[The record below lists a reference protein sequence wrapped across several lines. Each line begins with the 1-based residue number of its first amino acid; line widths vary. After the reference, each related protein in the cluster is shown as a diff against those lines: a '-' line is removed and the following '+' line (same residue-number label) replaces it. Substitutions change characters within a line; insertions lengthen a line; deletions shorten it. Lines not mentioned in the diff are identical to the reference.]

1 VRFPTSSPPTRRG
14 FRLTRA
20 PERRA
25 ARFRGR
31 VAVTAGAG
39 GYGFVEPDRG
49 GGEVLFRDSSV
60 TSGLRLSVGDAVRYA
75 LAAGSFSLEAVG
87 VTRSAAGDDE
97 WLR

>member
-1 VRFPTSSPPTRRG
+1 M
-14 FRLTRA
+14 
-20 PERRA
+20 
-25 ARFRGR
+25 
-31 VAVTAGAG
+31 
-39 GYGFVEPDRG
+39 
-49 GGEVLFRDSSV
+49 